1 MIRCPKCGTRFD
13 YREAVMDQTWREIIA
28 LLPRFGSHGKL
39 AFEYIEKF
47 DTNPLK
53 AKSRNVLRLLKEL
66 SKLYESESFKW
77 RKNTYSISKS
87 GVLEAVQITCNKNFS
102 EPLEN
107 HNYLKKVMIT
117 IAGRELKEKR
127 DRLDREQRERESAA
141 RQAIADRG
149 ALEPVPYHEWA
160 KGK

>member
-1 MIRCPKCGTRFD
+1 MIRCPECGKKFD
-13 YREAVMDQTWREIIA
+13 YREAVMDETWRDIIG

-39 AFEYIEKF
+39 VFEYVEKF
-47 DTNPLK
+47 DTNPLR
-53 AKSRNVLRLLKEL
+53 AKSKKVLRLLSEIA
-66 SKLYESESFKW
+66 KLYESGSFSW
-77 RKNTYSISKS
+77 RRNTYSISKS
-87 GVLEAVQITCNKNFS
+87 GVIEALRVTCNKNFA

-107 HNYLKKVMIT
+107 HNYLKKVMVT
-117 IAGRELKEKR
+117 VSDRERKEKR

-149 ALEPVPYHEWA
+149 EPEPIPYHEWV